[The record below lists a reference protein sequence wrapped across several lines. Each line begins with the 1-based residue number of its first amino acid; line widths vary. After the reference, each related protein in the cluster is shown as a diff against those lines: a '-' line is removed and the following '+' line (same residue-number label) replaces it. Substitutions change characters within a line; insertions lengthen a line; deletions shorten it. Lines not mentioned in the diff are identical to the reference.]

1 MFEPNQ
7 LFVTIAPLNLFQIII
22 TQIKNLMFNFD
33 CEEEYV
39 VGDDD
44 DMDFD
49 DEEVSL
55 ECVSKYDYSK
65 IQTNVNDF
73 CSLFPFINV
82 EVINSNEVNII
93 IPTIVLPSSLQLIG
107 GFHYHKTL
115 LNIKIILSEASWK
128 SKPEKIEVSHPIY
141 KRNFVGRPLVESAI
155 KSFFSPDYVPL
166 RNKANALTQLIN
178 AGKGISKDGENLK
191 GTKEYEDLN
200 SKLTYEKYPFAFL
213 IYEIIAAFLDLSGHC
228 CICRKKL
235 LFSGIK
241 PSICDNKLCKLGFD
255 EIGIGTSVAQE
266 IHRDPTAADFILTIF
281 ALSYGTK
288 YCETPTDLN
297 IQKGIFSMIPS
308 MNEIAKNCVTDA
320 DIKKKYG
327 EDILELLKY
336 VILSNKAQI
345 ITLPDKFKFKE
356 IPVEHQFMT
365 IISTQK
371 SEFEFQER
379 KKINGSIYLW
389 HGSGFDRWNSIVR
402 NGLMNMSNRSGDE
415 VIHGD
420 LYGPGIYF
428 AMSSGTSFGYL
439 TDGHNPYKNSI
450 LPKKISFIS
459 LCEVVPNKSFKKCTT
474 GIATLQDEKACIV
487 RFVFPVRE
495 SFSFAPN
502 KNLKVPTLSE
512 ILKYQGEN
520 YSSK

>member
-1 MFEPNQ
+1 MFR
-7 LFVTIAPLNLFQIII
+7 
-22 TQIKNLMFNFD
+22 FD
-33 CEEEYV
+33 HEEEYV
-39 VGDDD
+39 IGDDD

-49 DEEVSL
+49 DDDEVSK
-55 ECVSKYDYSK
+55 EYMSKIDYSK
-65 IQTNVNDF
+65 IHTNIKDF
-73 CSLFPFINV
+73 CSLFPFIKV
-82 EVINSNEVNII
+82 EVVNSSEVNIS

-166 RNKANALTQLIN
+166 RNKANTLTQLIN

-320 DIKKKYG
+320 DIMNKYG
-327 EDILELLKY
+327 IDILELLKY
-336 VILSNKAQI
+336 VLLSNKAQI